1 MKPIIENF
9 GQIHDIAVVDST
21 PISADR
27 MTTVSQSVDVSAG
40 GDVIASTGI
49 TADTGITAGTDV
61 TAAGVDQ
68 AIESFFGPIAQT
80 FSEIVF
86 FELNI
91 GGLGIPLIVVWLMAA
106 AVFLTI
112 YLRFQPVTGL
122 KYSVGIIRGRFTR
135 KTDPGQVSSF
145 QALATELSGTVG
157 LGNIAGVAVAIT
169 IGGPGAALWIIMFGF
184 FAMTVKMAEATLGVK
199 YRKVHA
205 DGTVSGGPMYYLRDG
220 LAEIGRP
227 KLGKFLAV
235 FYAVTT
241 VIGVI
246 GAGNLFQAN
255 QAASIL
261 VKASGGEG
269 SFLDGKSWLIGVVF
283 AALTALVILGGI
295 KKIGQWTSKLTPLMA
310 ILYFFSVIVILA
322 VNVGEIPHA
331 FALMFTGAFS
341 PDGVTGGIIGVA
353 IVGIQRAL
361 FSNAA
366 GVGSA
371 GMAHAASKTTKPA
384 TEGFVAMWEP
394 LIDSVI
400 ICTLTSLAIIT
411 TGLYGSTTEDGIGL
425 TSEAFATVAGW
436 FPLLLTVC
444 VVLFAFS
451 TILAY
456 GYYGQQALGYLTGN
470 SKKADK
476 AYQIFWILAVIIGAS
491 MSLDSVIAFS
501 DAIFFLMAFPNL
513 LGLYFLSRILRL
525 EILRLRKRIDVGVM
539 REITPAELQVGM
551 GDHEPT
557 AEQIK
562 AAEAGRRRKRDKLR
576 EVRDSLRAKKL
587 ERTKRS
593 G

>member
-1 MKPIIENF
+1 M
-9 GQIHDIAVVDST
+9 

-27 MTTVSQSVDVSAG
+27 MITASPALDVSVAP
-40 GDVIASTGI
+40 
-49 TADTGITAGTDV
+49 DV
-61 TAAGVDQ
+61 TASPVITASPDITASGVDQ
-68 AIESFFGPIAQT
+68 AIESFFGPIAQA
-80 FSEIVF
+80 FSNIVF
-86 FELNI
+86 FELTI
-91 GGLGIPLIVVWLMAA
+91 GDLAIPLIVVWLMAA
-106 AVFLTI
+106 AVFLTV

-122 KYSVGIIRGRFTR
+122 KYSLGIIRGRFTR

-169 IGGPGAALWIIMFGF
+169 IGGSGAALWIIIFGF

-227 KLGKFLAV
+227 KLGRFLAV
-235 FYAVTT
+235 FYAATT

-261 VKASGGEG
+261 VKATGGEG

-295 KKIGQWTSKLTPLMA
+295 KKIGQWTSKLTPMMA
-310 ILYFFSVIVILA
+310 VLYFLSVLVILTM
-322 VNVGEIPHA
+322 NVSEIPHA
-331 FALMFTGAFS
+331 FVLMFTGAFS

-400 ICTLTSLAIIT
+400 VCTLTSLAIIT
-411 TGLYGSTTEDGIGL
+411 TGLYDSTSEDGIGL
-425 TSEAFATVAGW
+425 TSEAFASVAGW
-436 FPLLLTVC
+436 FPVLLTIC

-456 GYYGQQALGYLTGN
+456 GYYGQQALGYLTGS

-476 AYQIFWILAVIIGAS
+476 AYQVFWILAVIVGAS
-491 MSLDSVIAFS
+491 MSLESVIAFS

-525 EILRLRKRIDVGVM
+525 EILRLRKRIDVGIM

-557 AEQIK
+557 MEQIR

-576 EVRDSLRAKKL
+576 EVRDSLKAKKL
-587 ERTKRS
+587 ARAQKGS
-593 G
+593 

>member
-1 MKPIIENF
+1 MNPITEHLA
-9 GQIHDIAVVDST
+9 Q
-21 PISADR
+21 
-27 MTTVSQSVDVSAG
+27 TTAEAG
-40 GDVIASTGI
+40 LR
-49 TADTGITAGTDV
+49 
-61 TAAGVDQ
+61 AAGVDA
-68 AIESFFGPIAQT
+68 AIESFLGPAAQA
-80 FSEIVF
+80 FSNIVF
-86 FELNI
+86 FELQI
-91 GGLGIPLIVVWLMAA
+91 GELGIPLIVVWLMAA
-106 AVFLTI
+106 AVFLTF
-112 YLRFQPVTGL
+112 YLRFQPLTGL

-135 KTDPGQVSSF
+135 KTDPGEVSSF

-169 IGGPGAALWIIMFGF
+169 IGGPGAALWIIIFGF

-199 YRKVHA
+199 YRQINA
-205 DGTVSGGPMYYLRDG
+205 DGSVAGGPMYYLRDG

-227 KLGKFLAV
+227 KLGRFLAV
-235 FYAVTT
+235 FYALTT
-241 VIGVI
+241 VLGVI

-255 QAASIL
+255 QAAAIL
-261 VKASGGEG
+261 VSATGGDS
-269 SFLDGKSWLIGVVF
+269 SFFADKLWLIGVVI

-295 KKIGQWTSKLTPLMA
+295 KKIGQWTSKLTPMMA
-310 ILYFFSVIVILA
+310 VLYFLSVIVIL
-322 VNVGEIPHA
+322 VMNVDQIPHA
-331 FALMFTGAFS
+331 FALMFAGAFS
-341 PDGVTGGIIGVA
+341 PSGVAGGAVGVA

-411 TGLYGSTTEDGIGL
+411 TGLYGESTEDGIGL

-436 FPLLLTVC
+436 FPILLTIA

-476 AYQIFWILAVIIGAS
+476 AYQIFWIVAVVIGAS

-513 LGLYFLSRILRL
+513 LGIYFLSRILRL

-539 REITPAELQVGM
+539 KEITPAELQVGM

-557 AEQIK
+557 LEQIK
-562 AAEAGRRRKRDKLR
+562 AAEAGRKRKRDKLR
-576 EVRDSLRAKKL
+576 EVRDALRRKKL
-587 ERTKRS
+587 DREKVED
-593 G
+593 

>member
-1 MKPIIENF
+1 MNSIIENS
-9 GQIHDIAVVDST
+9 GQIHDSAVVDS
-21 PISADR
+21 ISINADP
-27 MTTVSQSVDVSAG
+27 MTSATQPFDVLAAPAA
-40 GDVIASTGI
+40 DI
-49 TADTGITAGTDV
+49 TAS
-61 TAAGVDQ
+61 GVDQ
-68 AIESFFGPIAQT
+68 AIESFFGPIAQA
-80 FSEIVF
+80 FSNVVF

-112 YLRFQPVTGL
+112 YLRFQPITGI
-122 KYSVGIIRGRFTR
+122 KYSIGIIRGRFTR

-169 IGGPGAALWIIMFGF
+169 IGGPGAALWIIIFGF

-220 LAEIGRP
+220 LAELGRP

-235 FYAVTT
+235 FYAATT

-261 VKASGGEG
+261 VKATGGED
-269 SFLDGKSWLIGVVF
+269 SFLDGKLWLIGAVI

-295 KKIGQWTSKLTPLMA
+295 KKIGLWTSRLTPMMA
-310 ILYFFSVIVILA
+310 ILYFFSVVVILA
-322 VNVGEIPHA
+322 LNVTEIPHA

-341 PDGVTGGIIGVA
+341 PDGMTGGIIGVA

-361 FSNAA
+361 FSSAA

-400 ICTLTSLAIIT
+400 VCTLTSLAIIT
-411 TGLYGSTTEDGIGL
+411 TGLYDSSSEDGIGL

-436 FPLLLTVC
+436 FPVLLTIC

-476 AYQIFWILAVIIGAS
+476 AYQIFWILAVIVGAS
-491 MSLDSVIAFS
+491 MSLESVIAFS

-539 REITPAELQVGM
+539 REIRPDELQVGM

-557 AEQIK
+557 LEQIK

-576 EVRDSLRAKKL
+576 EVRDTLKAKKL
-587 ERTKRS
+587 ERAKK
-593 G
+593 GD

>member
-1 MKPIIENF
+1 MNPIIENSV
-9 GQIHDIAVVDST
+9 QIHDTDVLDAL

-27 MTTVSQSVDVSAG
+27 MTLISPAADISATA
-40 GDVIASTGI
+40 DI
-49 TADTGITAGTDV
+49 TASDTS
-61 TAAGVDQ
+61 AAYISAASGVDQ
-68 AIESFFGPIAQT
+68 AIESFFGPIAQA
-80 FSEIVF
+80 FSNFVF

-112 YLRFQPVTGL
+112 YLRFQPVRGL
-122 KYSVGIIRGRFTR
+122 KYSLGIIRGRFTR

-169 IGGPGAALWIIMFGF
+169 IGGPGAALWIIIFGF

-199 YRKVHA
+199 YRKIHA

-235 FYAVTT
+235 FYAATT

-261 VKASGGEG
+261 VTATGGED
-269 SFLDGKSWLIGVVF
+269 SFLDDKLWLIGAVI

-295 KKIGQWTSKLTPLMA
+295 KKIGLWTSRLTPMMA
-310 ILYFFSVIVILA
+310 LLYFLSVVVILA
-322 VNVGEIPHA
+322 LNVGEIPHA
-331 FALMFTGAFS
+331 FALMFTGAFT
-341 PDGVTGGIIGVA
+341 PDGLTGGIIGVA

-361 FSNAA
+361 FSSAA

-394 LIDSVI
+394 LIDSVVV
-400 ICTLTSLAIIT
+400 CTLTSLAIIT
-411 TGLYGSTTEDGIGL
+411 TGLYESSSEDGIGL
-425 TSEAFATVAGW
+425 TSEAFGTVAGW
-436 FPLLLTVC
+436 FPILLTIC

-476 AYQIFWILAVIIGAS
+476 AYQIFWILAVIVGAS
-491 MSLDSVIAFS
+491 MSLESVIAFS

-513 LGLYFLSRILRL
+513 LGIYFLSRILRL
-525 EILRLRKRIDVGVM
+525 EILRLRKKIDAGVM
-539 REITPAELQVGM
+539 REITPEELQVGM

-557 AEQIK
+557 ADQIR
-562 AAEAGRRRKRDKLR
+562 AAEAGRKRKRDKLR
-576 EVRDSLRAKKL
+576 EVRDSLKAKQL
-587 ERTKRS
+587 ERTKKS

>member
-1 MKPIIENF
+1 MNPIIENSV
-9 GQIHDIAVVDST
+9 QIQDTDVLDAL

-27 MTTVSQSVDVSAG
+27 LTLTSPAADISAAAA
-40 GDVIASTGI
+40 DISAAS
-49 TADTGITAGTDV
+49 
-61 TAAGVDQ
+61 GVDQ
-68 AIESFFGPIAQT
+68 AIESFFGPIAQA
-80 FSEIVF
+80 FSNVVF
-86 FELNI
+86 FELTI
-91 GGLGIPLIVVWLMAA
+91 GGIGFPLIVVLLMAA
-106 AVFLTI
+106 AVFLTV
-112 YLRFQPVTGL
+112 YLRFQPARGL
-122 KYSVGIIRGRFTR
+122 KYSMGIIRGRFTR

-169 IGGPGAALWIIMFGF
+169 VGGPGAALWIIIFGF

-199 YRKVHA
+199 YRKIQP

-227 KLGKFLAV
+227 KLGKFLAG
-235 FYAVTT
+235 FYAIAT

-255 QAASIL
+255 QAAAIL
-261 VKASGGEG
+261 VDATGGDS
-269 SFLDGKSWLIGVVF
+269 SFLADKLWLIGVVIAIF
-283 AALTALVILGGI
+283 TALVILGGI
-295 KKIGQWTSKLTPLMA
+295 KKIGQWTSRLTPMMA
-310 ILYFFSVIVILA
+310 VLYFLSVIVILIM
-322 VNVGEIPHA
+322 NVGQIPHA
-331 FALMFTGAFS
+331 FALMFSGAFS
-341 PDGVTGGIIGVA
+341 PEGIGGGIIGVA

-366 GVGSA
+366 GIGSA
-371 GMAHAASKTTKPA
+371 AMAHAASKTTKPA

-411 TGLYGSTTEDGIGL
+411 TGLYGTSTEDGIGL
-425 TSEAFATVAGW
+425 TSEAFGTVASW
-436 FPLLLTVC
+436 FPILLTIA

-456 GYYGQQALGYLTGN
+456 GYYGQQALGYLTKN

-476 AYQIFWILAVIIGAS
+476 AYQIFWILAVIVGAS
-491 MSLDSVIAFS
+491 MSLESVIAFS

-525 EILRLRKRIDVGVM
+525 EILRLRKKIDAGVM
-539 REITPAELQVGM
+539 REITPAELRVGM

-557 AEQIK
+557 PDQIR
-562 AAEAGRRRKRDKLR
+562 AAEAGRKRKRDKLR
-576 EVRDSLRAKKL
+576 EVRDSLKAKKL
-587 ERTKRS
+587 ERSKLS
-593 G
+593 PED

>member
-1 MKPIIENF
+1 MLGAGPGPILRTNPSLAPVRMNSITEHLS
-9 GQIHDIAVVDST
+9 QLSAVEA
-21 PISADR
+21 P
-27 MTTVSQSVDVSAG
+27 
-40 GDVIASTGI
+40 TG
-49 TADTGITAGTDV
+49 TLQAADTV
-61 TAAGVDQ
+61 QAAGIDQ
-68 AIESFFGPIAQT
+68 AIESFLGPIAQT
-80 FSEIVF
+80 FSSIVF
-86 FELNI
+86 FELRI
-91 GGLGIPLIVVWLMAA
+91 GDLGIPLIVVWLMAA

-122 KYSVGIIRGRFTR
+122 KYSLGIIRGRFTR

-169 IGGPGAALWIIMFGF
+169 VGGPGAALWIIIFGF

-199 YRKVHA
+199 YRRIND
-205 DGTVSGGPMYYLRDG
+205 DGTVAGGPMYYLRDG

-227 KLGKFLAV
+227 KLGKFLAA
-235 FYAVTT
+235 FYALTA

-261 VKASGGEG
+261 VGATGGED
-269 SFLDGKSWLIGVVF
+269 SFLADKLWLIGVVI

-295 KKIGQWTSKLTPLMA
+295 RKIGQWTSKLPPMMA
-310 ILYFFSVIVILA
+310 ILYFLSVIVILI
-322 VNVGEIPHA
+322 VNAGAIPGA
-331 FALMFTGAFS
+331 FVLMVEGAFS
-341 PDGVTGGIIGVA
+341 PDGIAGGIVGVA

-366 GVGSA
+366 GIGSA
-371 GMAHAASKTTKPA
+371 AMAHAASKTTKPA

-400 ICTLTSLAIIT
+400 VCTLTALAIIT
-411 TGLYGSTTEDGIGL
+411 TGLYTTSTEDGIGL
-425 TSEAFATVAGW
+425 TAEAFGTVSSW
-436 FPLLLTVC
+436 FPILLTVA

-476 AYQIFWILAVIIGAS
+476 AYQIFWILAVIVGAS
-491 MSLDSVIAFS
+491 MSLESVIAFS
-501 DAIFFLMAFPNL
+501 DAIFFLMALPNL
-513 LGLYFLSRILRL
+513 LGIYFLCRILRL
-525 EILRLRKRIDVGVM
+525 EILRLRKKIDVGVVT
-539 REITPAELQVGM
+539 EISPPELQVGM

-557 AEQIK
+557 SEQVA
-562 AAEAGRRRKRDKLR
+562 AAEAGRRRKRDRLR
-576 EVRDSLRAKKL
+576 EVRSTLKEKKLARAKKG
-587 ERTKRS
+587 E
-593 G
+593 